1 MDFGHGLM
9 TRKIREFVQEKAPF
23 LSLNCQTNSYN
34 HGYNI
39 IDRQYTRADSFSLD
53 EAEIKLSCGLN
64 KPNFTQEL
72 TKLKNRLDSKYCWL
86 TRGSVETIGIGVDEQ
101 ESRCP
106 PFENDPVDPVGAGDA
121 FCTLASLA
129 AAKGLPVDA
138 STYLAQMAGA
148 QAVKIIGN
156 SEAIKKANL
165 LKAVQTM
172 INF

>member
-1 MDFGHGLM
+1 MIPSTAGLPEV
-9 TRKIREFVQEKAPF
+9 R
-23 LSLNCQTNSYN
+23 
-34 HGYNI
+34 
-39 IDRQYTRADSFSLD
+39 
-53 EAEIKLSCGLN
+53 
-64 KPNFTQEL
+64 
-72 TKLKNRLDSKYCWL
+72 
-86 TRGSVETIGIGVDEQ
+86 VETIGIGVDEQ

-121 FCTLASLA
+121 FCTIASLA
-129 AAKGLPVDA
+129 AAKGLPIDA

-148 QAVKIIGN
+148 QAVRIIGN